1 VVVLVPRS
9 GPTYAAIF
17 TGLDEIGFALEAY
30 MEVAQEMG
38 YESAE
43 DLLLRV
49 FDELNTTTAD
59 ARRLLRRERA
69 PRGPVTA
76 RRTINPMQPRKK
88 KKRKTAYQAAY
99 SKAFKRVAPNFKKK
113 DGGWKKGGFA
123 AAGRAARRDP
133 AVRRARKK

>member
-1 VVVLVPRS
+1 MVSVPRS
-9 GPTYAAIF
+9 GATYAAIF
-17 TGLDEIGFALEAY
+17 TGLDEIEFRLTEF
-30 MEVAQEMG
+30 MDVAQELG
-38 YESAE
+38 YFSAE
-43 DLLLRV
+43 DLLDKV
-49 FDELNTTTAD
+49 FDEVATTRAD
-59 ARRLLRRERA
+59 AQRLLRRQRS

-76 RRTINPMQPRKK
+76 RRTIDPMQPRKK

-133 AVRRARKK
+133 AVRKARKK

>member
-1 VVVLVPRS
+1 VVLVSRS

-59 ARRLLRRERA
+59 ARRLLRRERS
-69 PRGPVTA
+69 PRGRVTA
-76 RRTINPMQPRKK
+76 TRGINPMQPRKK
-88 KKRKTAYQAAY
+88 KKRKSAYQAAY
-99 SKAFKRVAPNFKKK
+99 SKAFKRVAPNYKKK

-133 AVRRARKK
+133 AVRRAKKK